1 MALPLRPN
9 PPGGFLRPIG
19 TALFIRDFLKGDGP
33 FDTPK
38 IDPARGSPQ
47 SEIFLHYKDTL
58 RRQFALDTA
67 VREEEKEAKREKRP
81 ISPEKIEARAEFY
94 LARIPYKLTAMRY
107 HSFVTYFGN
116 LQRLGWVELTGEEEP
131 SAAQQIERGIVRNP
145 KGQLRVYFRLTDKGR
160 AAPDPEWSNPLM
172 TLYGDRW
179 GGEEVARAHL
189 RELRRKRTYTRV
201 RSR

>member
-1 MALPLRPN
+1 MAIPVRPN

-19 TALFIRDFLKGDGP
+19 CALFIRDFLKGEGP
-33 FDTPK
+33 FDTPR
-38 IDPARGSPQ
+38 IDPERGAPQ

-67 VREEEKEAKREKRP
+67 TREEEKEAKREKRT
-81 ISPEKIEARAEFY
+81 ISPEKIEARTEFY
-94 LARIPYKLTAMRY
+94 LARTPYKLTAMRY

-131 SAAQQIERGIVRNP
+131 SALQDNYPPGPPR
-145 KGQLRVYFRLTDKGR
+145 KYFRLTDEGR
-160 AAPDPEWSNPLM
+160 AAPGPEWSNPLM

-179 GGEEVARAHL
+179 GGEAAARDHL
-189 RELRRKRTYTRV
+189 RELRRNRTYTRAK
-201 RSR
+201 SR

>member
-1 MALPLRPN
+1 MTLPLRPN

-19 TALFIRDFLKGDGP
+19 CALFIRDFLLGLGP

-38 IDPARGSPQ
+38 IDPARGAPQ

-67 VREEEKEAKREKRP
+67 VREEEKEARREKRP

-94 LARIPYKLTAMRY
+94 LTRIPYKLTSMRY
-107 HSFVTYFGN
+107 HSFVVYFSN
-116 LQRLGWVELTGEEEP
+116 LQRLGWVEFTGEEEA
-131 SAAQQIERGIVRNP
+131 SAFQDNYPPGPPRR
-145 KGQLRVYFRLTDKGR
+145 YFRLTDKGR
-160 AAPDPEWSNPLM
+160 AAPNPEWSNPLM
-172 TLYGDRW
+172 ALYSDRW
-179 GGEEVARAHL
+179 GGEEAAREHL
-189 RELRRKRTYTRV
+189 RELRRKRKYTRV